1 MEILIQT
8 ITNAKSKFKLET
20 RMVLSA
26 GFLMINTVTA
36 NLLKLKNL
44 VLILERLFTKLDLV
58 KSLTFT

>member
-1 MEILIQT
+1 
-8 ITNAKSKFKLET
+8 
-20 RMVLSA
+20 MVLSA

-58 KSLTFT
+58 KFLTNT

>member
-1 MEILIQT
+1 MGILIQT
-8 ITNAKSKFKLET
+8 ITNAKSKFKLEI

-26 GFLMINTVTA
+26 GSLMINTVTA

-58 KSLTFT
+58 KSLTHT

>member
-1 MEILIQT
+1 MGILIQT
-8 ITNAKSKFKLET
+8 ITNAKSKFKLEI

-58 KSLTFT
+58 KFLTNT

>member
-1 MEILIQT
+1 MGILIQT
-8 ITNAKSKFKLET
+8 ITNAKSKFKLEI

-58 KSLTFT
+58 KSLTNT

>member
-1 MEILIQT
+1 
-8 ITNAKSKFKLET
+8 
-20 RMVLSA
+20 MVLSA

>member
-1 MEILIQT
+1 MENLIQT
-8 ITNAKSKFKLET
+8 ITNAKSKFKLKI

>member
-8 ITNAKSKFKLET
+8 ITNAKSKFKLEI

>member
-1 MEILIQT
+1 MGILIQT
-8 ITNAKSKFKLET
+8 ITNAKSKFKLEI

-26 GFLMINTVTA
+26 GSLMINIVTA

-58 KSLTFT
+58 KSLTHT